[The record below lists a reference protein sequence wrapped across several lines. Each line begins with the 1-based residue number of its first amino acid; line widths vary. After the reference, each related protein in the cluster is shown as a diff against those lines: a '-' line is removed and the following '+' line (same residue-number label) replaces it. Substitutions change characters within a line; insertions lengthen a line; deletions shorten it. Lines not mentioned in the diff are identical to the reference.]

1 MCTKCPPFVE
11 KIVRHENKKKGVGC
25 RAGRAP
31 HLEWVGSKNSPGSS
45 SWKLDIFPF
54 THPIPRGGRKNR
66 GKIGEE
72 AKNKHEGG
80 RDRREDFTA
89 LRPRLGTDSS
99 MASRILAN
107 LIVAGGSALLR
118 AASQAYRQAIV
129 NAQRTGVAQEAANGA
144 AAKTMWGKKVMT
156 VEEARQVLGVDAS
169 ATYSEVYARYE
180 KLFESNEKGGSFY
193 LQSKIYRAREALDG
207 EYDEATVK
215 AEREAAEARAN
226 GTQKKVD
233 DGAGGEK
240 EGSSA

>member
-1 MCTKCPPFVE
+1 MYPWVHDINTEARGGPLFFLSSDVRPP
-11 KIVRHENKKKGVGC
+11 
-25 RAGRAP
+25 
-31 HLEWVGSKNSPGSS
+31 SKNERVRKRKQG
-45 SWKLDIFPF
+45 
-54 THPIPRGGRKNR
+54 GGR
-66 GKIGEE
+66 ETT
-72 AKNKHEGG
+72 
-80 RDRREDFTA
+80 TA
-89 LRPRLGTDSS
+89 LVGFYRVGKKPKPEPAPLAVAVGRWRSAPGTREWRVAGD

-107 LIVAGGSALLR
+107 LIVAGGSALMR

-156 VEEARQVLGVDAS
+156 LEEARQVLGVDAS

-233 DGAGGEK
+233 AGAGEEK
-240 EGSSA
+240 EGST

>member
-1 MCTKCPPFVE
+1 M
-11 KIVRHENKKKGVGC
+11 
-25 RAGRAP
+25 GRLRLHSGA
-31 HLEWVGSKNSPGSS
+31 L
-45 SWKLDIFPF
+45 
-54 THPIPRGGRKNR
+54 GRSLAR
-66 GKIGEE
+66 S
-72 AKNKHEGG
+72 
-80 RDRREDFTA
+80 
-89 LRPRLGTDSS
+89 LVP

-169 ATYSEVYARYE
+169 ATYAEVYARYE
-180 KLFESNEKGGSFY
+180 KLFESNEKGGTFY

-233 DGAGGEK
+233 DGATTRSGAEGEK
-240 EGSSA
+240 EGST

>member
-1 MCTKCPPFVE
+1 
-11 KIVRHENKKKGVGC
+11 
-25 RAGRAP
+25 
-31 HLEWVGSKNSPGSS
+31 
-45 SWKLDIFPF
+45 
-54 THPIPRGGRKNR
+54 
-66 GKIGEE
+66 
-72 AKNKHEGG
+72 
-80 RDRREDFTA
+80 
-89 LRPRLGTDSS
+89 

-129 NAQRTGVAQEAANGA
+129 NAQRTGVAQEAAANGA

>member
-1 MCTKCPPFVE
+1 
-11 KIVRHENKKKGVGC
+11 
-25 RAGRAP
+25 
-31 HLEWVGSKNSPGSS
+31 
-45 SWKLDIFPF
+45 
-54 THPIPRGGRKNR
+54 
-66 GKIGEE
+66 
-72 AKNKHEGG
+72 
-80 RDRREDFTA
+80 
-89 LRPRLGTDSS
+89 

-169 ATYSEVYARYE
+169 ATYAEVYARYE

-233 DGAGGEK
+233 DGATSAGAGGKTEK
-240 EGSSA
+240 EGSST

>member
-1 MCTKCPPFVE
+1 
-11 KIVRHENKKKGVGC
+11 
-25 RAGRAP
+25 
-31 HLEWVGSKNSPGSS
+31 
-45 SWKLDIFPF
+45 
-54 THPIPRGGRKNR
+54 
-66 GKIGEE
+66 
-72 AKNKHEGG
+72 
-80 RDRREDFTA
+80 
-89 LRPRLGTDSS
+89 

-129 NAQRTGVAQEAANGA
+129 NAQRTGVAQEAAANGA

-169 ATYSEVYARYE
+169 ATYAEVYARYE
-180 KLFESNEKGGSFY
+180 KLFESNEKGGTFY

-233 DGAGGEK
+233 DGATTSAGAEGEK
-240 EGSSA
+240 EGSM

>member
-11 KIVRHENKKKGVGC
+11 KIVRHENKRGWG
-25 RAGRAP
+25 AGRARAP
-31 HLEWVGSKNSPGSS
+31 PRVGGVKKFPGVLVVEIGHFPLHPSNS
-45 SWKLDIFPF
+45 
-54 THPIPRGGRKNR
+54 TGRAKNR

>member
-1 MCTKCPPFVE
+1 MP
-11 KIVRHENKKKGVGC
+11 R
-25 RAGRAP
+25 RAAPRRAP
-31 HLEWVGSKNSPGSS
+31 PLQGEGKKIPSTASSAGLE
-45 SWKLDIFPF
+45 IFHPF
-54 THPIPRGGRKNR
+54 HPIPRGAGEKPGETQNWV

-72 AKNKHEGG
+72 GEKPGG
-80 RDRREDFTA
+80 RDPPREDFTA
-89 LRPRLGTDSS
+89 LRPRPGSL

-129 NAQRTGVAQEAANGA
+129 NAQRTGVAQEAAANGA

>member
-1 MCTKCPPFVE
+1 MP
-11 KIVRHENKKKGVGC
+11 
-25 RAGRAP
+25 AGRAP
-31 HLEWVGSKNSPGSS
+31 HLERVGQKIKIPRAPRRGNWKFSPS
-45 SWKLDIFPF
+45 IF
-54 THPIPRGGRKNR
+54 THPIPRGGGKTEGKPETEVGNR
-66 GKIGEE
+66 R
-72 AKNKHEGG
+72 GG
-80 RDRREDFTA
+80 PENDESARGRTSQRCGVA
-89 LRPRLGTDSS
+89 RGTDSFHS
-99 MASRILAN
+99 FMASRILAN